1 MKTTLIQ
8 IYYELEKLE
17 ALRLYRNDAELN
29 ADLEAVFQALYEKN
43 VPAEVR
49 ERIESAGNIWEFTL

>member
-8 IYYELEKLE
+8 IHYEMEKME
-17 ALRLYRNDAELN
+17 ALRQYRNVAELN
-29 ADLEAVFQALYEKN
+29 ADLEAVLQALYETN

-49 ERIESAGNIWEFTL
+49 ERIESAGNI

>member
-8 IYYELEKLE
+8 IHYEMEKME
-17 ALRLYRNDAELN
+17 ALRQYRNVAELN
-29 ADLEAVFQALYEKN
+29 ADLEAVLQALYEKN

-49 ERIESAGNIWEFTL
+49 ERIESAGNI

>member
-8 IYYELEKLE
+8 IHYEMEKLD
-17 ALRLYRNDAELN
+17 ALRQYRNVAELN
-29 ADLEAVFQALYEKN
+29 ADLEAVLQALYEKN

-49 ERIESAGNIWEFTL
+49 ERIESAGNI